1 MRTVPSDLV
10 TFVRLCGVQVNSQ
23 LRYRS
28 DFVVG
33 AFGKLLESST
43 RFFGLLLLLNAV
55 QDLDGWTPA
64 EIAIMQGFVMVGAG
78 SSMFLN
84 VFWDLWVDLRWG
96 DFTQFMVRPFSPLLT
111 YSAHGF
117 DISGVFAPISGV
129 VLIAVASRIADVPW
143 TAWNFIVLLVGI
155 ASTVLVTSGLQLIA
169 GSTSFWSWSM
179 AGMRIE
185 GSVRTIAPFPLSVF
199 SPPLEFALKYV
210 VPVGFVAFVPVD
222 ALVTDGVGISGPVV
236 GVLIGALLCA
246 VGATMFAFGARHH
259 VATAS

>member
-1 MRTVPSDLV
+1 MRTFAPDLAI
-10 TFVRLCGVQVNSQ
+10 FVRLCGVQVNSQ

-43 RFFGLLLLLNAV
+43 RFVGLLLLLNAV

-64 EIAIMQGFVMVGAG
+64 EIALMQGFVMVGAG

-96 DFTQFMVRPFSPLLT
+96 DFTQFMVRPLSPLLT
-111 YSAHGF
+111 YTAHGF
-117 DISGVFAPISGV
+117 DISGVFAPVSGC
-129 VLIAVASRIADVPW
+129 VLIAVASRAAGVPW
-143 TAWNFIVLLVGI
+143 TARNFVVLFVGV

-169 GSTSFWSWSM
+169 GSTAFWSWSM

-185 GSVRTIAPFPLSVF
+185 GSIRTIAPFPLSVF
-199 SPPLEFALKYV
+199 QPPLEFVLKYV

-222 ALVTDGVGISGPVV
+222 ALVTDGVGVTAPLM
-236 GVLIGALLCA
+236 GVLIGAALCA
-246 VGATMFAFGARHH
+246 VGATMFSFGARHH